1 MAKQG
6 KAKALNEREFKRV
19 VQHQIGKKHGIR
31 NIGLLHFSFY
41 LGLRAKEM
49 ASLRIIDVVDSN
61 AQIKEQILLKREM
74 TKGNKQRAVYLANPK
89 VRKAL
94 KDYLDFRKTVENSY
108 FYNGPL
114 FRSQI
119 NGKFSPNTLQMLFSR
134 MYQAVGLDGAS
145 SHSGRRSFATRLLE
159 QGVNIKSVQTLLG
172 HANITTTSIYAE
184 DNPFLLANISK
195 NLRI

>member
-1 MAKQG
+1 MTKEG
-6 KAKALNEREFKRV
+6 KAKALNEAEFKRV
-19 VQHQIGKKHGIR
+19 VQYQIGKKHGAR
-31 NIGLLHFSFY
+31 NIALLHFSFY

-49 ASLRIIDVVDSN
+49 ASLRINDVVDAN
-61 AQIKEQILLKREM
+61 DQLRDQIVLRREM
-74 TKGNKQRAVYLANPK
+74 TKGNKQRTAYLANSK

-94 KDYLDFRKTVENSY
+94 MEYLGFRKTVENSY
-108 FYNGPL
+108 FYDGPL

-119 NGKFSPNTLQMLFSR
+119 SGKFSPNSLQQLFSR

-184 DNPFLLANISK
+184 DNPYLLANISK

>member
-1 MAKQG
+1 V
-6 KAKALNEREFKRV
+6 RV
-19 VQHQIGKKHGIR
+19 IQHQKNGNHSFR
-31 NIGLLHFSFY
+31 NIALLHFSFY

-49 ASLRIIDVVDSN
+49 ASLIIRDVVDSN
-61 AQIKEQILLKREM
+61 NQIKEQIILKREM
-74 TKGNKQRAVYLANPK
+74 TKGNKQRTVYLTNLK

-94 KDYLDFRKTVENSY
+94 IEYLDFRRNEENSY

-119 NGKFSPNTLQMLFSR
+119 SGKFSPNSLQQLFSK
-134 MYQAVGLDGAS
+134 MYSAVGLDGAS

-172 HANITTTSIYAE
+172 HSSIMTTSIYVE
-184 DNPFLLANISK
+184 DNPYLLANITR
-195 NLRI
+195 NLKI